1 MPESSAP
8 SGGVLL
14 VANTGGH
21 LEELYRLR
29 PRFVPHADREEWVT
43 FDDPQSR
50 TMLAGRAVHFV
61 SYVGPRAYRPAAAN
75 VLAAR
80 RILGAGGFQRVVSTG
95 AAVALP
101 FLAAA
106 RAMRIPCHYIESA
119 ARSQGPSMTGKLVG
133 RIPGVRL
140 YTQYESWASN
150 RWAYRGSLFDGY
162 QPDDAPSST
171 VDQARSVVVTLGTM
185 RDYGFRSAVDR
196 IRELLP
202 EVLAPGADVLWQT
215 GATDVSDLDI
225 RAYERIPSDQLTEA
239 LAAADLVIAHAGIG
253 SALAALDLG
262 KCPVLLPR
270 RGHRKEHVADHQHMI
285 ARELAGRRLA
295 VSVEVPDLRVD
306 DLRSAM
312 RSAVRVSD
320 ASRPFA
326 LAE

>member
-1 MPESSAP
+1 MPEPSTA

-29 PRFVPHADREEWVT
+29 PRFVPHADREEWAT

-50 TMLAGRAVHFV
+50 AMLAGQRVHFV
-61 SYVGPRAYRPAAAN
+61 SYVGPRAYRSAAAN
-75 VLAAR
+75 VVSAR
-80 RILGAGGFQRVVSTG
+80 RVLRDGRFQRVVSTG
-95 AAVALP
+95 AGIALP
-101 FLAAA
+101 FLSAA

-133 RIPGVRL
+133 RLPGVRL
-140 YTQYESWASN
+140 YTQYESWASS

-162 QPDDAPSST
+162 QPEVQAAP
-171 VDQARSVVVTLGTM
+171 VERARSVVVTLGTM

-202 EVLAPGADVLWQT
+202 EVVASDAEVLWQT
-215 GATDVSDLDI
+215 GATYVGDLDI
-225 RAYERIPSDQLTEA
+225 RAYERIPSNQLTDA
-239 LAAADLVIAHAGIG
+239 LARADLVIAHAGIG
-253 SALAALDLG
+253 SSLTALDLG

-270 RGHRKEHVADHQHMI
+270 RVQRKEHVDDHQQMI
-285 ARELAGRRLA
+285 ARELAGRGLA
-295 VSVEVPDLRVD
+295 VSSEVPDLRVD
-306 DLRSAM
+306 DLWTAM
-312 RSAVRVSD
+312 RTAVRVNE
-320 ASRPFA
+320 ATKPFA